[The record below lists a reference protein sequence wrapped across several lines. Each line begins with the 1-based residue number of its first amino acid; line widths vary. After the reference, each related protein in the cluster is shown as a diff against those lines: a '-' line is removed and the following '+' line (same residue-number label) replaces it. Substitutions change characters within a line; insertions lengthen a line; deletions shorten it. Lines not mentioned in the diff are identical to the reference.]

1 MDFSSAYLER
11 FAGVGRLYG
20 RSGLARLAAAHVTV
34 IGLGGVGSWAVEALA
49 RSGVGEITLVDMDDV
64 CVSNTNRQLHAISSA
79 IGHPKTEVLAE
90 RVLAINPECRVHAV
104 PRFFTEKTSEEILA
118 APFTGIIDAIDSLSP
133 KCHLLAAC
141 RARKIPVVA
150 SGGCAGKRDFS
161 AIRVTD
167 MVQSDSDRLL
177 KFVRKRLR
185 QVHRFPRGE
194 KKFGIPCVWSTEL
207 SSGDPDG
214 CDASLPGTIGSED
227 DLRPNCEWGFG
238 TAVFISGAF
247 GFAAAGVMIEKI
259 ASGTWPVSAAKEI
272 PPPAAPAF

>member
-20 RSGLARLAAAHVTV
+20 RAGLRRLADAHVCV

-49 RSGVGEITLVDMDDV
+49 RSGIGEITLVDMDDV

-79 IGHPKTEVLAE
+79 VGQPKTEVLAA
-90 RVLAINPECRVHAV
+90 RVLAINPECRVHPV
-104 PRFFTEKTSEEILA
+104 PRFFTEKTAEEILS
-118 APFTGIIDAIDSLSP
+118 APFTGVIDAIDSLAP
-133 KCHLLAAC
+133 KCHLLATC

-185 QVHRFPRGE
+185 QVHGFPRGE
-194 KKFGIPCVWSTEL
+194 KKFGIPSVWSTEL

-214 CDASLPGTIGSED
+214 CAATLPGTIGADD

-238 TAVFISGAF
+238 TAVCISGAV
-247 GFAAAGVMIEKI
+247 GFAAAGGMIEKI
-259 ASGTWPVSAAKEI
+259 ASGAWPISSPPAT
-272 PPPAAPAF
+272 PPPASPAF